1 MALQTSDFTSIQ
13 ERITNLN
20 VELNDQEEV
29 LKIADDKLEST
40 TVKPLKPLAEFDGA
54 THQTTQSGISF
65 HFSDYLQ
72 LIDWTG
78 RAIRH
83 DKKGFIDST
92 RPKLLCELAISSD
105 SWLISA
111 KEFRRQYSSVSGRWD
126 AMCEFKKKHQNGRW
140 CKGKHLAKH
149 FAHCLN

>member
-72 LIDWTG
+72 LTTG
-78 RAIRH
+78 QAERLDMIR
-83 DKKGFIDST
+83 KA
-92 RPKLLCELAISSD
+92 LLTQLVLSY
-105 SWLISA
+105 
-111 KEFRRQYSSVSGRWD
+111 FV
-126 AMCEFKKKHQNGRW
+126 N
-140 CKGKHLAKH
+140 
-149 FAHCLN
+149 